1 MGEVFRYAIKTSLS
15 LNYNLTISLVFLN
28 FKLLHIGQTNYQTCR
43 PARKLECKVR
53 LTDKILLSS
62 KFPAKSIS

>member
-43 PARKLECKVR
+43 PAGKLVCKVR
-53 LTDKILLSS
+53 LTNKILLSS
-62 KFPAKSIS
+62 KFPSKSIS